1 MEIPSYKI
9 ICEIGHG
16 AYGKVY
22 LAEGA
27 NGRVAL
33 KVCNKPEDSG
43 SCDNWEREQRGWM
56 LLRNMPPHPG
66 IVRVFD
72 VGFCDNGNAFWVA
85 MELADAEEGH
95 SLEDGATYR
104 PKTLASLVSA
114 EIALPISQCLD
125 IAERLA
131 SALEHLQRHHLL
143 HRDIKPGNILICRGR
158 PVLADAGLVVDVR
171 EAASLVGTT
180 GYVPPENYTTHQG
193 DVYSLGCTL
202 WRICTGRTP
211 EEAGMAPCIEADIT
225 DPDFREFLFI
235 VDKAMSR
242 APSRR
247 YQSAKALRKA
257 LKRLKGFRSCRHI
270 RKLLVFAVSVTFIF
284 LVSIIIWLF
293 ISRYLHIFGP
303 NSKDPLNPLREGMRS
318 GKIHMIDPNE
328 VQRDIN
334 RAMKNL
340 NKDLNESVYS
350 VTNNVKRFEPPKGK

>member
-9 ICEIGHG
+9 ISEIGHG

-22 LAEGA
+22 LAEGV

-33 KVCNKPEDSG
+33 KVCNKPDDLK
-43 SCDNWEREQRGWM
+43 SCDNWEREQRGWR
-56 LLRNMPPHPG
+56 LLRSMPPHPG

-72 VGFCDNGNAFWVA
+72 VGYCDNGNSFWVA

-95 SLEDGATYR
+95 SLEAGSIYR

-114 EIALPISQCLD
+114 EMALPISQCLN

-143 HRDIKPGNILICRGR
+143 HRDIKPGNILICRGK

-180 GYVPPENYTTHQG
+180 GYVPPENYITIQG

-202 WRICTGRTP
+202 WKICTGRAP
-211 EEAGMAPCIEADIT
+211 EEAGMVPFVEADIT
-225 DPDFREFLFI
+225 DPDFREFLSI

-242 APSRR
+242 SPSRR
-247 YQSAKALRKA
+247 YQSAKALHKA
-257 LKRLKGFRSCRHI
+257 LRRLRAFRSLRHVRRLI
-270 RKLLVFAVSVTFIF
+270 VFTVCATFIF
-284 LVSIIIWLF
+284 LVLIIVWLAVSSYIQ
-293 ISRYLHIFGP
+293 ISKTVSL
-303 NSKDPLNPLREGMRS
+303 DPLNPLREGVRT
-318 GKIHMIDPNE
+318 GKIQMVDPEE
-328 VQRDIN
+328 VREIQGVVQ
-334 RAMKNL
+334 
-340 NKDLNESVYS
+340 DLNTDLNATFISI
-350 VTNNVKRFEPPKGK
+350 TNNIKRFEPPKGR